1 MHTLYTK
8 YTILIFIGVS
18 AIVFQLSNFNFVQLQ
33 MTVDIIANYN
43 NSILSSIGFQKDNE
57 KDLHLIDDT

>member
-1 MHTLYTK
+1 M
-8 YTILIFIGVS
+8 I
-18 AIVFQLSNFNFVQLQ
+18 
-33 MTVDIIANYN
+33 VDIIANYN